1 VEGKIVQPKEGYLV
15 QCGVGRKRQSV
26 VGYRQI
32 RGNEQ
37 DGGMDKRM
45 IASKNYLMQSV
56 HSVYKYVTSLSTYC
70 TTLKRNRIMSNRF
83 FAFLAI
89 WFGSI
94 SIGISQ
100 NTYTYPMGVFRALY
114 DGVLIEADY
123 WDTIPRILSAGVG
136 FSDIVAVD
144 APMLSKDVVQRAG
157 GAWLTDITCGM
168 NDVDFTSTSAK
179 GQVQT
184 IYVYQNEP
192 WVLKD
197 GTIGLDGL
205 PIVFSWPVLSNT
217 IDVTDFRFTLNTGET
232 VVPYMAGS
240 NPNFENNERNCV
252 VVFGEFS
259 NRLPSTNPLARF
271 PVKCEIVDDGTPL
284 LLVGPNNKVV
294 SAVGLTWETT
304 TSPYDPNNGPRL
316 VGAKLNH
323 VGNRALGEATN
334 NSVLNNIYGFFPNDE
349 FALYGGGDFRL
360 RMLTTGGFSPD
371 GVRGVQPTDFERFFR
386 IHVKAPNGSTM
397 LLEKTDTVYT
407 VLGGTL
413 KILGLSD
420 LGKKSAM
427 YNDCY
432 DEDRD
437 NYIDIIL
444 EGDEAAARNITHL
457 EIPSLAGGYDAFYN
471 PGGPGTTPFAGV
483 AYSAPGPPDL
493 EPVIMALDN
502 PWRVNSNAIVSVNN
516 YSEEEKFLIF
526 PNPSSNEIHIV
537 TEPDFRGS
545 FEMYNIMGALVLR
558 SSENTINIT
567 ELNKGIYI
575 LLKRHSDGK
584 FQPLKFIKE

>member
-1 VEGKIVQPKEGYLV
+1 
-15 QCGVGRKRQSV
+15 
-26 VGYRQI
+26 
-32 RGNEQ
+32 
-37 DGGMDKRM
+37 M
-45 IASKNYLMQSV
+45 IIKLLEFKLAA
-56 HSVYKYVTSLSTYC
+56 
-70 TTLKRNRIMSNRF
+70 LKKSIMRNRIF
-83 FAFLAI
+83 IFLAI
-89 WFGSI
+89 WFGST

-100 NTYTYPMGVFRALY
+100 KTYTYPVRPFNALY
-114 DGVLIEADY
+114 DGILIEADY
-123 WDTIPRILSAGVG
+123 WDTTPRILSAGVG

-144 APMLSKDVVQRAG
+144 VPTLSKDIVQQAG

-168 NDVDFTSTSAK
+168 NDVDFTSTSYK
-179 GQVQT
+179 GQVQLV
-184 IYVYQNEP
+184 YVYQNEP
-192 WVLKD
+192 LILKD
-197 GTIGLDGL
+197 GAIGLDGL

-252 VVFGEFS
+252 VVFGEFA

-323 VGNRALGEATN
+323 VGKKALGEATN
-334 NSVLNNIYGFFPNDE
+334 NALFNSQIGLFPNDE
-349 FALYGGGDFRL
+349 FALYGGGDFRI
-360 RMLTTGGFSPD
+360 RILTTGGFSPD
-371 GVRGVQPTDFERFFR
+371 GVRGVKPTDFERFFR
-386 IHVKAPNGSTM
+386 IHAKARNGSLM
-397 LLEKTDTVYT
+397 LLTKTDTVYN

-413 KILGLSD
+413 KILGLSE
-420 LGKKSAM
+420 LGRKSSK
-427 YNDCY
+427 YDDCY

-471 PGGPGTTPFAGV
+471 PGGPGTTPFPGV

-493 EPVIMALDN
+493 EPVIMALDD
-502 PWRVNSNAIVSVNN
+502 PWRVNSNAIVSVND
-516 YSEEEKFLIF
+516 YSEKEKFLIF
-526 PNPSSNEIHIV
+526 PNPSSNEIHIE
-537 TEPDFRGS
+537 TEPDFHGS
-545 FEMYNIMGALVLR
+545 FEIYNTMGALVLS
-558 SSENTINIT
+558 SSENTINIF
-567 ELNKGIYI
+567 ELNQGIYI
-575 LLKRHSDGK
+575 LLKRYSDGK
-584 FQPLKFIKE
+584 FEPLKFVKQ

>member
-1 VEGKIVQPKEGYLV
+1 
-15 QCGVGRKRQSV
+15 
-26 VGYRQI
+26 
-32 RGNEQ
+32 
-37 DGGMDKRM
+37 
-45 IASKNYLMQSV
+45 
-56 HSVYKYVTSLSTYC
+56 
-70 TTLKRNRIMSNRF
+70 MSNRI

-89 WFGSI
+89 LLSSI
-94 SIGISQ
+94 SSGTSQ
-100 NTYTYPMGVFRALY
+100 NTYTYPAGPFSAMY
-114 DGVLIEADY
+114 DGTLIEADY

-144 APMLSKDVVQRAG
+144 VPMLTQVIARQAG
-157 GAWLTDITCGM
+157 AAWLTDITCGV
-168 NDVDFTSTSAK
+168 NEADFTSSTTL
-179 GQVQT
+179 GQ
-184 IYVYQNEP
+184 IELLYIYQNEP
-192 WVLKD
+192 WVFQD

-205 PIVFSWPVLSNT
+205 PVVFSWPVLSNT
-217 IDVTDFRFTLNTGET
+217 VDVTDFRFTLNTGET
-232 VVPYMAGS
+232 IIPAMAGLV
-240 NPNFENNERNCV
+240 PNYENSERNCV
-252 VVFGEFS
+252 VIFGELA
-259 NRLPSTNPLARF
+259 NRLPSTDPLARF

-284 LLVGPNNKVV
+284 LLVGPNNQVV

-323 VGNRALGEATN
+323 VGNQALGEATN
-334 NSVLNNIYGFFPNDE
+334 NGVLNNIFGVFPNDE

-360 RMLTTGGFSPD
+360 RILTSGGFSPD
-371 GVRGVQPTDFERFFR
+371 GVRGVKPTDFERFFR
-386 IHVKAPNGSTM
+386 IHVKAPDGSTM

-420 LGKKSAM
+420 LGRKSAM
-427 YNDCY
+427 YDDCY

-483 AYSAPGPPDL
+483 NYSAPGPPDL
-493 EPVIMALDN
+493 EPVIMALDD

-516 YSEEEKFLIF
+516 YSEEEKFIVF

-545 FEMYNIMGALVLR
+545 FEMYNIKGALVLR
-558 SSENTINIT
+558 SSENTINIM
-567 ELNKGIYI
+567 ELNQGVYI
-575 LLKRHSDGK
+575 LLKRYSDGK
-584 FQPLKFIKE
+584 SQPLKFIKK

>member
-1 VEGKIVQPKEGYLV
+1 
-15 QCGVGRKRQSV
+15 
-26 VGYRQI
+26 
-32 RGNEQ
+32 
-37 DGGMDKRM
+37 
-45 IASKNYLMQSV
+45 
-56 HSVYKYVTSLSTYC
+56 
-70 TTLKRNRIMSNRF
+70 MSNRF

-89 WFGSI
+89 LLSNI

-114 DGVLIEADY
+114 DGILIEADY

-184 IYVYQNEP
+184 AYVYQNEP
-192 WVLKD
+192 WILKD

-252 VVFGEFS
+252 VVFGELS

-323 VGNRALGEATN
+323 TGNGALGEATDN
-334 NSVLNNIYGFFPNDE
+334 NVLNNIYGYFPNDE

-360 RMLTTGGFSPD
+360 RILTTGGFSPD

-397 LLEKTDTVYT
+397 LLEKTDIVYT

-483 AYSAPGPPDL
+483 AYAAPGPPDL

-502 PWRVNSNAIVSVNN
+502 PWRVNSSAIVSVNN
-516 YSEEEKFLIF
+516 YSEEEKFLVF
-526 PNPSSNEIHIV
+526 PNPSSNEIRIV

-558 SSENTINIT
+558 SSESTINIT
-567 ELNKGIYI
+567 EFNKGIYI
-575 LLKRHSDGK
+575 LLKRYSDGK